1 MGAGQVL
8 GARLGAQSARGAC
21 VGRTG
26 GSWAQQALGAGRAAG
41 ARGPQQARGRQARG
55 GARGRA
61 RQQARARA
69 ERARQGWLGGRRAA
83 WALGMRPGRAGWP
96 WAVHSVH
103 SAYFW
108 PGSTRYFPESK
119 FFGHC
124 S

>member
-8 GARLGAQSARGAC
+8 GARLGARGVCGAHRWQLGAA
-21 VGRTG
+21 GR
-26 GSWAQQALGAGRAAG
+26 WASCRRAGRAAG
-41 ARGPQQARGRQARG
+41 ARAAGAG

-61 RQQARARA
+61 RQQARAHV
-69 ERARQGWLGGRRAA
+69 ERARQGWLGSRRAA
-83 WALGMRPGRAGWP
+83 WALGVRPGRAGWP

-108 PGSTRYFPESK
+108 PGSTRFFPESK